1 MKYYRYLIATL
12 VLLSILSLA
21 AARPM
26 TAYAAPVTGTRESST
41 KENSS
46 AEDSSTENSAAIEDS
61 VVDDS
66 SIEESAA
73 EESST
78 EKSSAKE
85 YIPRT
90 EAPSYYNDYYF
101 SRANLYYASGYGMPN
116 CTAYAYGRAYELL
129 ESEPRL
135 SIRDAGCWWYDNIE
149 MHAYD
154 YGQEPRLGAVACWDN
169 YDESTGHVSVV
180 EEIRE
185 DGSVL
190 LSESSWSGYLFDTF
204 EIDTEGSC
212 KYTSSMRFLGYIY
225 IDRPL
230 AGDGTQIITSPGS
243 AFQRSQLS
251 KSLIT
256 EEPADPAV
264 SPDLTTES

>member
-1 MKYYRYLIATL
+1 MKYLRYLTAAL
-12 VLLSILSLA
+12 VLLLVLTLA
-21 AARPM
+21 ALHPA
-26 TAYAAPVTGTRESST
+26 AVYAASE
-41 KENSS
+41 
-46 AEDSSTENSAAIEDS
+46 EDSALAESDE
-61 VVDDS
+61 
-66 SIEESAA
+66 SIA
-73 EESST
+73 EESSADSAEESAEET
-78 EKSSAKE
+78 EKV
-85 YIPRT
+85 YVPRL
-90 EAPSYYNDYYF
+90 EAPSYYNEYYF
-101 SRANLYYASGYGMPN
+101 SRANTYYASGYGMPN
-116 CTAYAYGRAYELL
+116 CTAYAFGRTYEIL

-135 SIRDAGCWWYDNIE
+135 SIRDAGCWWYDNID

-204 EIDTEGSC
+204 EIDTEGKC

-230 AGDGTQIITSPGS
+230 AGDGTQIIASPGS
-243 AFQRSQLS
+243 AFTRSQLS
-251 KSLIT
+251 KDILA
-256 EEPADPAV
+256 EEPADEISMPEV
-264 SPDLTTES
+264 S

>member
-1 MKYYRYLIATL
+1 MKYYRYLMAAL

-26 TAYAAPVTGTRESST
+26 TAYAAPV
-41 KENSS
+41 S
-46 AEDSSTENSAAIEDS
+46 ASDAAEGS
-61 VVDDS
+61 GSQDDD
-66 SIEESAA
+66 SAA
-73 EESST
+73 EESAIDETSST
-78 EKSSAKE
+78 EADEAAAEDSAKE
-85 YIPRT
+85 FIPRL

-116 CTAYAYGRAYELL
+116 CTAYAYGRAYEIL

-204 EIDTEGSC
+204 EIDAEGNC

-225 IDRPL
+225 TDKPL